1 MGMSVLHFSMWW
13 VQVAAIQSIDK
24 QLDTF
29 ASEMETDGA
38 VQRGRVRKL
47 LNTELERAAAVV
59 SVTLQ
64 LSNIGSL
71 TSYIFGGDNK
81 KDSALPVAT
90 V

>member
-1 MGMSVLHFSMWW
+1 MAHISVCM

-24 QLDTF
+24 QLDKF
-29 ASEMETDGA
+29 AAEMETDGA

-59 SVTLQ
+59 SDTLQ

-71 TSYIFGGDNK
+71 TSYIFGGDSK
-81 KDSALPVAT
+81 KDAELPVAT